1 MQSNSVL
8 YFSNAEF
15 RQKSYGTSNY
25 LIIVD
30 MDFTFCFP
38 PQSYILGQLLTCSH
52 QYGHTGPLWQQAS
65 TCLFCYLCFPPR
77 QGECLCLSSFCDWHV
92 GHASYQMLVFSLD
105 STHSEQYASISSGS
119 CNSENPAQDQLC
131 YDDDKKQVDEF
142 VGNFVT
148 QLISNLCI
156 ENCSRNLCLLNIP
169 WYKKRK
175 CVWNRMSDF

>member
-105 STHSEQYASISSGS
+105 VQALLTQNSMPPSAQVHVTRKTQRRIS
-119 CNSENPAQDQLC
+119 
-131 YDDDKKQVDEF
+131 F
-142 VGNFVT
+142 VMTMIRNKWM
-148 QLISNLCI
+148 NLLGI
-156 ENCSRNLCLLNIP
+156 L
-169 WYKKRK
+169 
-175 CVWNRMSDF
+175 